1 MHNISIKIMY
11 THLYP
16 LLNSAAASG
25 VQADALDISYR
36 LCSDYISSFLLG
48 YGNGTAYLSKEQSFI
63 DEWRFHYDNYS
74 CNECFFPQE
83 IPLLYNLLKTVGI
96 DLLPRSYW
104 ASKNFLETW
113 LRNMESKA
121 DKTIL
126 QREEMGKPIP
136 PENQPVVYEA
146 IKLAVEKDSPHLD
159 EQAKQ
164 AEIGS
169 EMFDHICMFSGYDK
183 DEPITNTLCC
193 SHVAASREVLG
204 M

>member
-1 MHNISIKIMY
+1 
-11 THLYP
+11 
-16 LLNSAAASG
+16 
-25 VQADALDISYR
+25 
-36 LCSDYISSFLLG
+36 
-48 YGNGTAYLSKEQSFI
+48 
-63 DEWRFHYDNYS
+63 
-74 CNECFFPQE
+74 
-83 IPLLYNLLKTVGI
+83 
-96 DLLPRSYW
+96 
-104 ASKNFLETW
+104 
-113 LRNMESKA
+113 MESKA